1 MRCER
6 FPAQGHAVHPT
17 RDGQYDDLQCAKQVK
32 LNPENLSA
40 TRQLDPAVKAQFDVV
55 QKIEL
60 VLKVGSFQL
69 RCQGREDQSRSLGST
84 TSRHD
89 GVHHGR

>member
-1 MRCER
+1 MPGLRQSARLAMGKVTICG
-6 FPAQGHAVHPT
+6 AQ
-17 RDGQYDDLQCAKQVK
+17 KQVK
-32 LNPENLSA
+32 LNAANLSA

-60 VLKVGSFQL
+60 VLKVGGFQL

-84 TSRHD
+84 TSRRD